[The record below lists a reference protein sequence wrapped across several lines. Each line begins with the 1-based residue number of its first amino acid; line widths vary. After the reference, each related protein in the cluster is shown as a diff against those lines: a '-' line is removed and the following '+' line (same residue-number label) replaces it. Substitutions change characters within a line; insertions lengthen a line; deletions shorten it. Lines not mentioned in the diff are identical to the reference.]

1 MILVKLA
8 GGFRSSASY
17 STITLLVCAS
27 NKIYEVALIWGG
39 GGTSDEAL
47 DKMGKIIPAIIRK
60 VVFISDFSFYKT
72 MTYQSFKR
80 TRTLGKSITLI
91 RASIFSRFLFL
102 SIGPISML

>member
-47 DKMGKIIPAIIRK
+47 DKMGKLSLLLLEK
-60 VVFISDFSFYKT
+60 SFSFLI
-72 MTYQSFKR
+72 FP
-80 TRTLGKSITLI
+80 SIKL
-91 RASIFSRFLFL
+91 
-102 SIGPISML
+102 